1 MVDINRIEFFA
12 AAFEK
17 AATKKSTEKIDP
29 KAKIRNRGT
38 VVFPAESGSVND
50 KKDHFP
56 INDEN
61 QARNAWARAHQFTSA
76 PPWYRGSLKSL
87 QDAVKRKIK
96 SKYKSIEFSDKKK
109 K

>member
-1 MVDINRIEFFA
+1 MVDINKIESFA
-12 AAFEK
+12 TAFEK
-17 AATKKSTEKIDP
+17 AATKKSPEKVDL
-29 KAKIRNRGT
+29 KAKVRNRGA

-56 INDEN
+56 INDEA

-87 QDAVKRKIK
+87 QDAVKKKIK
-96 SKYKSIEFSDKKK
+96 NKYKSIEFADKKK